1 MISKEE
7 RERQNTITELTRMDT
22 QWYRLYALSYN
33 NLVVNNDKPKLSVHE
48 PWGYRSKLKKEF
60 YNTLDINQ
68 LRTYYKLKKHAHGLL
83 E

>member
-7 RERQNTITELTRMDT
+7 KERQDKITELTRMDT
-22 QWYRLYALSYN
+22 QWYRLYAQSYN
-33 NLVVNNDKPKLSVHE
+33 NLVVNIDKPKLSMHE
-48 PWGYRSKLKKEF
+48 PWGYRMKLKREF
-60 YNTLDINQ
+60 YETLDMEQ